1 MSENM
6 NDYLLSDDFIN
17 RLVKREKAAFQL
29 LFDAFYR
36 SLCFFA
42 TKIIH
47 DPNAVEDIVQDVFIT
62 LLEKKML
69 FQSEVHLKNFLYLSI
84 RNSCLNYI
92 RSTRSK
98 DRYIASLAYEEQ
110 AENFEESIILT
121 EIHRELAA
129 AVEKLPEE
137 CRKVFQL
144 CYFQGLDNESAAQEL
159 GLSVNTVKA
168 QKARGKK
175 ILKENLKDIFPLL
188 MLLNPLF

>member
-1 MSENM
+1 ME
-6 NDYLLSDDFIN
+6 
-17 RLVKREKAAFQL
+17 KREITGVQGQVNNIEVIFKE
-29 LFDAFYR
+29 YYG
-36 SLCFFA
+36 SLCYFA
-42 TKIIH
+42 SRFLKDEEVI
-47 DPNAVEDIVQDVFIT
+47 EDLVQDVFIT
-62 LLEKKML
+62 LLEKKMF

-129 AVEKLPEE
+129 AVGKL
-137 CRKVFQL
+137 FQL

-175 ILKENLKDIFPLL
+175 ILRENLKDILSLL

>member
-1 MSENM
+1 
-6 NDYLLSDDFIN
+6 
-17 RLVKREKAAFQL
+17 
-29 LFDAFYR
+29 
-36 SLCFFA
+36 
-42 TKIIH
+42 
-47 DPNAVEDIVQDVFIT
+47 
-62 LLEKKML
+62 ML
-69 FQSEVHLKNFLYLSI
+69 FRFPVLEGRGGDRGSCAGCFYYSVGEKNAFPIRSPFEEFLVFI

-144 CYFQGLDNESAAQEL
+144 CYFRGVDNESAAQEL

>member
-1 MSENM
+1 MGKHEATNVQGQVNNIEIIFKEYYS
-6 NDYLLSDDFIN
+6 
-17 RLVKREKAAFQL
+17 
-29 LFDAFYR
+29 
-36 SLCFFA
+36 SLCYFA
-42 TKIIH
+42 SHFLKEEG
-47 DPNAVEDIVQDVFIT
+47 AVEDVVQDVFIT
-62 LLEKKML
+62 LLEKRMF
-69 FQSEVHLKNFLYLSI
+69 FQSEVYLKNFLYLSI

-92 RSTRSK
+92 RGARSK
-98 DRYIASLAYEEQ
+98 DRYIASLTYEEQ

-144 CYFQGLDNESAAQEL
+144 CYFQGLDNESTAQEL

-175 ILKENLKDIFPLL
+175 ILRESLKDILPLL
-188 MLLNPLF
+188 ILLNPLFRAR